1 MSLLSDHCV
10 AKPEPLVPPAS
21 LENPPATGVRSAAL
35 GLFASVA
42 NAQDC
47 SNAVRPPPPRAC
59 ARAQLRW
66 KAASPR
72 LCPQNIVDDSSDS
85 VNVADLLGL
94 LAAYGRS
101 GCAPC
106 TCGGAVRARGPA
118 PSLDCLSR
126 WACCCTAQLPHPNS
140 RAAPQDLDASGE
152 VDVVDLLAL
161 LGAFGDVDCP
171 EQCVGDSGGQIAP
184 GEFTLSGSGCAV
196 VDDYISITQAGVGSQ
211 RNTAFV
217 PVLATT
223 SDSVSSSF
231 DFYCGDGNGADGL
244 CWNLGANT
252 MGGRVEEDGVATGV
266 SVCFDE
272 WANSGDHGVMMH

>member
-1 MSLLSDHCV
+1 MVRLSLLSDQCV
-10 AKPEPLVPPAS
+10 AKAEALVPPAS

-42 NAQDC
+42 HAQDC

-106 TCGGAVRARGPA
+106 TCGGAVRARGPV

-126 WACCCTAQLPHPNS
+126 WPTAQLPHPNP

-171 EQCVGDSGGQIAP
+171 CPIRP
-184 GEFTLSGSGCAV
+184 RRT
-196 VDDYISITQAGVGSQ
+196 
-211 RNTAFV
+211 
-217 PVLATT
+217 LATAASRRKSSASSQT
-223 SDSVSSSF
+223 GGLRIASASSATKGSDRELSACLDDSSQSALHSPSRNRAHRRRTTRPESPE
-231 DFYCGDGNGADGL
+231 CQP
-244 CWNLGANT
+244 
-252 MGGRVEEDGVATGV
+252 
-266 SVCFDE
+266 
-272 WANSGDHGVMMH
+272 

>member
-1 MSLLSDHCV
+1 MACGPCDSSRLGSLRIDGELRSFGTS
-10 AKPEPLVPPAS
+10 EPPFGSVCRQSGGPRSTRQPGKS
-21 LENPPATGVRSAAL
+21 TGDRCPLRAL

-72 LCPQNIVDDSSDS
+72 LCPQNIVHDSSDS

-126 WACCCTAQLPHPNS
+126 WACCCTAQLPHPNP
-140 RAAPQDLDASGE
+140 RAAPQDLDPH
-152 VDVVDLLAL
+152 
-161 LGAFGDVDCP
+161 P
-171 EQCVGDSGGQIAP
+171 ERSDGGLP
-184 GEFTLSGSGCAV
+184 RAV
-196 VDDYISITQAGVGSQ
+196 ST
-211 RNTAFV
+211 
-217 PVLATT
+217 ATT
-223 SDSVSSSF
+223 
-231 DFYCGDGNGADGL
+231 
-244 CWNLGANT
+244 T
-252 MGGRVEEDGVATGV
+252 ATGV
-266 SVCFDE
+266 EAPAPTPRTERRSGGRST
-272 WANSGDHGVMMH
+272 WARPTPSRT